1 MVKVRV
7 ALAIM
12 LCAVASVPAAQA
24 QTADEYQVKS
34 AYLYNFAKMANWP
47 PEALPTATSK
57 LVMCVLG
64 GDADFPD
71 VLRSTLAGKNIG
83 EHPIEVR
90 HVQSPTELKSCHVV
104 FFRAS
109 AHNVSAAIAGL
120 EKASVLC
127 VGENKDFLKQGG
139 MINLIVNNRKV
150 RFELNSA
157 AIEQAHIE
165 YREQGATALAKAG
178 AESNA
183 ESKGARALKISTT
196 PEYPA
201 IARQMNLRGSVQL
214 EVTIKADGSVKDVHV
229 IGGHPLLANAAARS
243 VKQWRF
249 EPGGKETT
257 ELLKVNFEPNSGT
270 N

>member
-1 MVKVRV
+1 MVTVRP
-7 ALAIM
+7 LAATV
-12 LCAVASVPAAQA
+12 LCATVSVIAAQA
-24 QTADEYQVKS
+24 QVANESQVKS

-57 LVMCVLG
+57 LVICVLG

-83 EHPIEVR
+83 EHPIEIR
-90 HVQSPTELKSCHVV
+90 HAQSLGELKSCHLV

-109 AHNVSAAIAGL
+109 AHDVPAAIAGL

-127 VGENKDFLKQGG
+127 VGESKDFLNQGG
-139 MINLIVNNRKV
+139 MINLILEGQKI

-157 AIEQAHIE
+157 AIEQAHIG

-183 ESKGARALKISTT
+183 ESKGSRAIKIRTP

-214 EVTIKADGSVKDVHV
+214 EVTIRADGSVKDVQV

-243 VKQWRF
+243 VKQ
-249 EPGGKETT
+249 
-257 ELLKVNFEPNSGT
+257 
-270 N
+270 

>member
-1 MVKVRV
+1 MVTVRPLV
-7 ALAIM
+7 ATV
-12 LCAVASVPAAQA
+12 LCATVSVIAAQA
-24 QTADEYQVKS
+24 QVANESQVKS
-34 AYLYNFAKMANWP
+34 AYLYNFAKMASWP
-47 PEALPTATSK
+47 QEALPTATSK

-83 EHPIEVR
+83 EHPIEIR
-90 HVQSPTELKSCHVV
+90 QAQSPDELKSCHLV

-109 AHNVSAAIAGL
+109 AHDVPAAIAGL

-127 VGENKDFLKQGG
+127 VGESKDFLNQGG
-139 MINLIVNNRKV
+139 MINLILEDRKV

-157 AIEQAHIE
+157 AIEQSHIG
-165 YREQGATALAKAG
+165 YREQGATTLAKAG
-178 AESNA
+178 AESNL
-183 ESKGARALKISTT
+183 ESKVARAVKIRTP

-214 EVTIKADGSVKDVHV
+214 EVTIKADGSVKEVRV
-229 IGGHPLLANAAARS
+229 IGGHPLLANAATIS

-249 EPGGKETT
+249 EAGEKQTT
-257 ELLKVNFEPNSGT
+257 EVLKVSF
-270 N
+270 